1 MSGEGHRQDHSL
13 SSTLRGPG
21 HMPGVRLSS
30 AGVAEVWTP
39 HARLGEQSPTVG
51 ETSTGEGKLKG
62 DL

>member
-1 MSGEGHRQDHSL
+1 
-13 SSTLRGPG
+13 
-21 HMPGVRLSS
+21 MPGVRLSS